1 MTDGAGRTMTRVDLD
16 EGITLYRGDCREIL
30 PRLSFDAV
38 ITDPPWD
45 QSHGIP
51 GSDDPR
57 GLFAAVAPEIAR
69 AKRAVI
75 QLGCYS
81 DPAFLAPLSAR
92 MPFLQV
98 LWLQY
103 ILPSYRGRILM
114 NANVGYAFGE
124 HIPPRPGQMVIPSQ
138 CTSTGRDRQLEGE
151 FVLGWGKHRREKEVS
166 ERHATMRHPMP
177 KLLSHLKWLARW
189 WSEEGETVIDP
200 FMGSGTTGIACAL
213 LRRRFI
219 GIEIDDGFFAV
230 ARERIEQVLRQREM
244 FPMREPAGDD
254 QQQINEPRLLD
265 GA

>member
-1 MTDGAGRTMTRVDLD
+1 MTRVDLD

-30 PRLSFDAV
+30 PQLSFDAV

-45 QSHGIP
+45 QSRGIP

-81 DPAFLAPLSAR
+81 DPAFLVPLSAR
-92 MPFLQV
+92 MPFLEV

-103 ILPSYRGRILM
+103 ALPSYRGRILM
-114 NANVGYAFGE
+114 DANVGYAFGI
-124 HIPPRPGQMVIPSQ
+124 HIPPRPGQMVIPSR
-138 CTSTGRDRQLEGE
+138 CVATGRDRQLEGE
-151 FVLGWGKHRREKEVS
+151 FVRGWGKYRGEKEVS
-166 ERHATMRHPMP
+166 ERLATIRHPMP
-177 KLLSHLKWLARW
+177 RLLYHFKWLARW

-200 FMGSGTTGIACAL
+200 FMGSGTTGVACAL

-219 GIEIDDGFFAV
+219 GIEISDNFFAA
-230 ARERIEQVLRQREM
+230 ARERIEQVLQQREM
-244 FPMREPAGDD
+244 FPMREPEPASDD
-254 QQQINEPRLLD
+254 QINEPHLLD

>member
-1 MTDGAGRTMTRVDLD
+1 MTRVDLD

-30 PRLSFDAV
+30 PQLSFDAV

-45 QSHGIP
+45 QSRGIP

-57 GLFAAVAPEIAR
+57 GLFAAAAPEIAR

-75 QLGCYS
+75 HLGCYS

-98 LWLQY
+98 LWLRY
-103 ILPSYRGRILM
+103 TLPNYRGRVLVD
-114 NANVGYAFGE
+114 ADVGYAFGA
-124 HIPPRPGQMVIPSQ
+124 HIPPRPGQMVIPSR
-138 CTSTGRDRQLEGE
+138 CVSTGHDRQPEE
-151 FVLGWGKHRREKEVS
+151 VRGWGKHRREKEAS
-166 ERHATMRHPMP
+166 ERLAALRHPMP
-177 KLLSHLKWLARW
+177 RHLRHVKWLVRW

-200 FMGSGTTGIACAL
+200 FMGSGTTGVACAL

-230 ARERIEQVLRQREM
+230 ARERIEQVLQQREM

-254 QQQINEPRLLD
+254 QQQINETLLD